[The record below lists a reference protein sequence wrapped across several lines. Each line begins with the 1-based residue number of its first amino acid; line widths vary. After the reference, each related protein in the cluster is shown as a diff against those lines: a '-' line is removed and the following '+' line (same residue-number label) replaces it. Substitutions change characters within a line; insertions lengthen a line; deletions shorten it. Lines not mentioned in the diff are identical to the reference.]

1 MRLLQTPRVPEFEEA
16 TEHNDICE
24 ITGGLLWHITESWE
38 LLGFTTQQ
46 EAEKQLED
54 MEVWFKQ
61 SVPDHKDWGKFT
73 PSRVQ
78 EWFFRAYLDAEQ
90 NPA

>member
-1 MRLLQTPRVPEFEEA
+1 MAYNRIMWSF
-16 TEHNDICE
+16 
-24 ITGGLLWHITESWE
+24 S
-38 LLGFTTQQ
+38 GFTTQQ

-73 PSRVQ
+73 SVEFRNGS
-78 EWFFRAYLDAEQ
+78 FRAYLDAEQ